1 MATFTSTITK
11 SLLVNELRVRNDLES
26 YRIEDKMLGQGGFGR
41 VFLAQRQSDNK
52 KVALKF
58 FGYARAAPDIVFIN
72 NEIMLM
78 TALLGVPGVIQLE
91 SIIYDVRVSPAVCLG
106 LGLGLCLCLYC
117 ESVKV

>member
-1 MATFTSTITK
+1 MMI
-11 SLLVNELRVRNDLES
+11 SLLKS
-26 YRIEDKMLGQGGFGR
+26 GGFGR

-91 SIIYDVRVSPAVCLG
+91 SIIYDSEQGFMSEKIHLKSYPIIAMEMVSAFCIL
-106 LGLGLCLCLYC
+106 
-117 ESVKV
+117 S